1 MESIETIKEHS
12 KEELWEALE
21 RAAAI
26 VQNMWFC
33 CDCPHKGACIES
45 DEACKQNII
54 LWLLGEGKGQ

>member
-1 MESIETIKEHS
+1 MPSTKKIEEYS
-12 KEELWEALE
+12 KEDLRAALE

-33 CDCPHKGACIES
+33 CDCQHKGACIES